1 MKPSEFKKLIREEV
15 RRVLKEANDTHN
27 PIGLRFELNLLGT
40 TSDGKNFTAPY
51 KLQPD
56 AKVKLSIIEDGDG
69 NTVPSI
75 NFMTI
80 FRNQLIGKDLGRINI
95 AVDIPWGPVDKMGK
109 DLLKLINQ
117 AFASDSVK
125 TDRGNLTNAGDAKKL
140 INSVVAQKWP
150 LLNDKAI
157 NNPKALK
164 MMYGMGA
171 AIERIAAVQEGF
183 RKGLKEGKVTKAELK
198 TMKGTVGWIA
208 NEDTAYDIPDFWPS
222 YIVSDIQVVSFDEGA
237 KEVLE
242 YAKDYGAGSEQI
254 KEMAAKLKELKT
266 MGNKF
271 VLYGFEADLNLGVL

>member
-1 MKPSEFKKLIREEV
+1 MKASEFRKLIREEV
-15 RRVLKEANDTHN
+15 RRALSEANGTYN

-80 FRNQLIGKDLGRINI
+80 FRNQLIGKDLGRINM

-171 AIERIAAVQEGF
+171 AIERVAAEAIRQDAK
-183 RKGLKEGKVTKAELK
+183 R
-198 TMKGTVGWIA
+198 
-208 NEDTAYDIPDFWPS
+208 
-222 YIVSDIQVVSFDEGA
+222 SF
-237 KEVLE
+237 
-242 YAKDYGAGSEQI
+242 S
-254 KEMAAKLKELKT
+254 
-266 MGNKF
+266 
-271 VLYGFEADLNLGVL
+271 